1 VYHGR
6 GARDADCRAKATL
19 RGADQALVALD
30 GSPDGTWLAA
40 ASVDR
45 TLKVWDLRTERLRQ
59 SITGHS
65 NKVR

>member
-1 VYHGR
+1 
-6 GARDADCRAKATL
+6 
-19 RGADQALVALD
+19 VALD
-30 GSPDGTWLAA
+30 GSPDGTSLAA